1 MTDWKKLV
9 GKRVLLRAMLGRVRE
24 AKILELSPSGKCIK
38 VKWLPSGR
46 EEWLEVDYFNFGNR
60 LIEVLD

>member
-24 AKILELSPSGKCIK
+24 AEILELSPSGKCIK
-38 VKWLPSGR
+38 VKWMPSGR